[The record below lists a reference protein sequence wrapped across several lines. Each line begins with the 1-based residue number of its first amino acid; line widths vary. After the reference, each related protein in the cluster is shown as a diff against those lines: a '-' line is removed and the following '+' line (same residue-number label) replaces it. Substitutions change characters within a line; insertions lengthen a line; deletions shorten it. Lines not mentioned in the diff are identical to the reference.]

1 MRNAFEERKRI
12 PLYFKKR
19 YWVYSVY
26 FNKKKSSYRYHGNII
41 KVTSISDRLTKR
53 LKRPLLQPVFAR
65 NFNFEQG
72 HNRQTEEAGVCSLNS
87 RM

>member
-1 MRNAFEERKRI
+1 MLLKNEKESHFILKNGTGCI
-12 PLYFKKR
+12 LFILT
-19 YWVYSVY
+19 
-26 FNKKKSSYRYHGNII
+26 KKKSSYRYHGNII